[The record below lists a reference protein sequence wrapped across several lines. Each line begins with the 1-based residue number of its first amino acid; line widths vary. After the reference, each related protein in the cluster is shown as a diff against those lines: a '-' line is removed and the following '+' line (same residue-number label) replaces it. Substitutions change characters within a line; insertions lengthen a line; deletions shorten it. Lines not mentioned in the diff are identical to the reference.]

1 MREGFPLKFVTPP
14 TYVFIIRRHPEIDFD
29 AAKKLYRD
37 IKKKKD
43 FWLEEI
49 FHPFEYH
56 REPSNCQRAV
66 VALSCLSKMY
76 LEQRKYQK
84 SLGVTDLLTEI
95 LECYRIQVF
104 ENNRLFS
111 LVGQPHPYAKTRYY
125 SLQHGYH
132 IDCYNAAG
140 VLGIRDKAVE
150 SCRKCAEL
158 EQLIQDL
165 PSKVIIPFLEP
176 VFGPLTISRLRNEIT
191 DDQLWNR
198 ISEAMAMFSLASLV
212 NLGTKMCPICLSME
226 NLTVCCCGAAA
237 YCFYAPVRPLGT
249 A

>member
-1 MREGFPLKFVTPP
+1 
-14 TYVFIIRRHPEIDFD
+14 
-29 AAKKLYRD
+29 
-37 IKKKKD
+37 
-43 FWLEEI
+43 
-49 FHPFEYH
+49 
-56 REPSNCQRAV
+56 
-66 VALSCLSKMY
+66 MY

-226 NLTVCCCGAAA
+226 NLTAAVVGLQRIVFTHRYDHWEQHKEYCKCA
-237 YCFYAPVRPLGT
+237 YCGSSTKNLKLCAKCRQKAFCCKDHQRKHWPEHKEEWKEWQKSYLALWNSEGD
-249 A
+249 AGWNISFSGMIM